1 MSGEFRREPH
11 RRHLTWRAL
20 LILLGTTAL
29 AVGIIGIFVPGL
41 PTTPFLLIASGCYVR
56 SSERLYRWLTSRT
69 WYAESVGTFVEK
81 RALPLKTKVITLLLV
96 WSTLG
101 YLALFVIENIALKGL
116 ILALVLTKTILIS
129 SIKTV
134 R

>member
-1 MSGEFRREPH
+1 MSRKLRREPH
-11 RRHLTWRAL
+11 RWHPAWRAL
-20 LILLGTTAL
+20 LILVGTTAL
-29 AVGIIGIFVPGL
+29 AVGIIGLFVPGL

-81 RALPLKTKVITLLLV
+81 RALPLKAKVITLLLV

-101 YLALFVIENIALKGL
+101 YLAFFAVENIALKGL
-116 ILALVLTKTILIS
+116 ILALALIKTIFIS